1 MRSSSS
7 GKHKHKKE
15 KKHKRHRSRSPRSTE
30 YRSIADDEE
39 GIDLTSDG
47 ENSSRHH
54 RHKHKKHKEHH
65 RERRHKHVHEKESE
79 QRNEVIAVPESDSDS
94 SDCVEVPLDTN
105 ENRKS
110 RSRDPVAPPPPQ
122 LSKYAEYEKER
133 LKRKREHS
141 RQRFDREI
149 KEYEDRRSNECEH
162 SSRYEDY
169 EEERERAKRYHDYH
183 SDHRSEREMRE
194 REYEYEQHEEKRSK
208 RLRHAYYN
216 KQGRSE
222 VSERNSTERESRSS
236 ERDHNSRYRNERQE
250 RERDDARSREAK
262 EREFSP
268 IPENGAGDC
277 LSIEETN
284 KLRAKLGLKPL
295 EQNSTPKPAS
305 AETLDLKKG
314 TGEKELNSYK
324 DEWGEF
330 LHKPADNLKEKA
342 EAEKLREKLK
352 HRKEKRSIETRLA
365 RIRTLGES
373 DEEVDDVSKWVQRNK
388 RITGEKEEA
397 QRRVSILLSLW
408 SLIITNIL
416 YLSFGDQAKALE
428 EMDAEFGV
436 DDLVEKDRSEMRR
449 KVYTDKHLKG
459 LKIDHDVN
467 SFSEGRSVILTL
479 KDADVLDEKAGDTLI
494 NVNMLDDERYQRN
507 VQNKKKNPLNY
518 GYNVYE
524 EQYDELGN
532 PIERSILDKYDEDID
547 GKKLK
552 TKAFVIGENLE
563 EERERQLKL
572 LKIKTK
578 LAGKRL
584 ETLTDAQITL
594 ASDVLTE
601 SEMVRFK
608 KPKKKVKKLR
618 QKLKADD
625 LVALADE
632 PVSRHL
638 GSRVVRRHSSDTEDD
653 HMNKETNEAVNLK
666 VEEEDEDLER
676 ILAKA
681 RKVKQKENIIKKSL
695 PVDVELLKAE
705 IKTEINNDDGQ
716 MSDETGKDG
725 HIVLNATAEFCR
737 TLGDIPTY
745 GMSGNREEASNDLMD
760 FEVHEAAD
768 ERTAGAINEPELNH
782 GTWNSVDPDEVMQ
795 PADLDNIVDEVE
807 EVAILD
813 EEPDVGAG
821 VANALRLALS
831 KGYLEKEEKNR
842 PSNSKMAHL
851 QAKNYSIEDKTTGD
865 DEKFGRRD
873 RFHTGPIVDFRDKDN
888 FKPNIKLEYID
899 DNGRILNLKEAFRYL
914 SHKFHGKGPGKNKI
928 EKRLKKMEQEGLMKT
943 MSSTD
948 TPLGTLNML
957 QQKQKETKTAFV
969 VLSGGKQTAAAA
981 AGTSISK
988 FK

>member
-30 YRSIADDEE
+30 YRSVGDDEE
-39 GIDLTSDG
+39 GIDLTGD
-47 ENSSRHH
+47 NSHH
-54 RHKHKKHKEHH
+54 RHKHKKHKQHH
-65 RERRHKHVHEKESE
+65 RERHHKQANEKESD
-79 QRNEVIAVPESDSDS
+79 QRSEVIAVPESDSDS

-141 RQRFDREI
+141 RQRFDRDT
-149 KEYEDRRSNECEH
+149 KEYEDRNEREH
-162 SSRYEDY
+162 SNKYDDY

-183 SDHRSEREMRE
+183 SDHRSEREV

-208 RLRHAYYN
+208 RPRREYYS
-216 KQGRSE
+216 KQDRPEISE
-222 VSERNSTERESRSS
+222 HNSTERESRSS
-236 ERDHNSRYRNERQE
+236 ERDHHSRYRNERSE
-250 RERDDARSREAK
+250 RERDGARGREPK
-262 EREFSP
+262 EREYSP

-284 KLRAKLGLKPL
+284 RLRAKLGLKPL
-295 EQNSTPKPAS
+295 EENSGPKPTTP
-305 AETLDLKKG
+305 ETSDAKKR
-314 TGEKELNSYK
+314 TGGKELNSYK

-330 LHKPADNLKEKA
+330 FHKPADNLKEKA
-342 EAEKLREKLK
+342 EAEKFREKLK
-352 HRKEKRSIETRLA
+352 QRKEKRFLETRLA
-365 RIRTLGES
+365 HIRTLGES

-388 RITGEKEEA
+388 RIADEKEEA
-397 QRRVSILLSLW
+397 DRR
-408 SLIITNIL
+408 
-416 YLSFGDQAKALE
+416 AKALE

-436 DDLVEKDRSEMRR
+436 DDLVEKERSEIRR
-449 KVYTDKHLKG
+449 KSYTDKHLKG
-459 LKIDHDVN
+459 LKVDHDVT
-467 SFSEGRSVILTL
+467 SFSEGKTVILTL
-479 KDADVLDEKAGDTLI
+479 KDADVLDEKVGDTLV
-494 NVNMLDDERYQRN
+494 NVNMLDDERYQQN
-507 VQNKKKNPLNY
+507 VENKKNNPLNY
-518 GYNVYE
+518 GYNVYD

-552 TKAFVIGENLE
+552 TKTFVIGENLE
-563 EERERQLKL
+563 EERERQRKL

-584 ETLTDAQITL
+584 ETLADAQITL
-594 ASDVLTE
+594 ASDILTE

-608 KPKKKVKKLR
+608 KPKKKIKKLR

-625 LVALADE
+625 LAPLADG
-632 PVSRHL
+632 PLGRHL
-638 GSRVVRRHSSDTEDD
+638 GNRIARRHSSDTEDNP
-653 HMNKETNEAVNLK
+653 MNKAANEAVDLK
-666 VEEEDEDLER
+666 IEEDDDDLER

-695 PVDVELLKAE
+695 PIDADLLKAE
-705 IKTEINNDDGQ
+705 IKTETNNDDGQ
-716 MSDETGKDG
+716 TSDEQGKDG

-760 FEVHEAAD
+760 FEVHEAVD
-768 ERTAGAINEPELNH
+768 ERIGGATNEPESNH

-981 AGTSISK
+981 AAGTSISK